1 MSIQCPP
8 QRESNREHFQTQRIH
23 CCEFIPWSL
32 LDVIRILARRS
43 NGDQRLIIFGPEV
56 EQMKKQ
62 APITSEV
69 AAVATDFASEANSIN
84 QMHRELELVGLQM
97 FQIGERLAR
106 IREQLPHDTW
116 DHWVDDHL
124 NFTIRTAQRYLRAY
138 KHRHLAGADPVLFLE
153 QIQGKADTKN
163 DTVKNDTGVAFDQN
177 KSDTDEQPKPSRR
190 SLHKYWAHAAADAK
204 EAIEQLID
212 FQGQDNDWLGELTNQ
227 QRPSKLAD
235 CFLTI
240 TQLEL
245 ETALGLITTAA
256 AIDLPHTS
264 TKN

>member
-1 MSIQCPP
+1 MHIQCPP
-8 QRESNREHFQTQRIH
+8 CHENNREHFQTQRIR

-163 DTVKNDTGVAFDQN
+163 DTVKNDTSVAFNQN
-177 KSDTDEQPKPSRR
+177 KSDTDKHPKPSRR

-212 FQGQDNDWLGELTNQ
+212 FQGQYDDWLGELPNE
-227 QRPSKLAD
+227 QRPSKLSD
-235 CFLTI
+235 YLLTI

-245 ETALGLITTAA
+245 EGAPGLITTAA
-256 AIDLPHTS
+256 AIDLPHAS
-264 TKN
+264 R